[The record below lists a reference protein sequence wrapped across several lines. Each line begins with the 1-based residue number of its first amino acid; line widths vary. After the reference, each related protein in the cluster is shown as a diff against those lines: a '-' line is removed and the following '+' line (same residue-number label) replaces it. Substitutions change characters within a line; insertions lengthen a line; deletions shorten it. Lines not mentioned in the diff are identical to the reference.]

1 MRHSP
6 EFHRAAA
13 RRRAVRWPA
22 PRRRRLAPQALFAVR
37 AIAGALGF
45 GWTSAD
51 RVAGVRVSAPDPAT
65 SARGSEAPLPARRFG
80 LCHRGGGRNCVVD
93 GDTFWLDGE
102 KIRIADI
109 DTPETHPPRCAHEAE
124 LGARATR
131 RLQALLSAGPIR
143 LAIADR
149 DTDRYGRKLR
159 VVLRGGESLGG
170 VLVAE
175 GLARPWEGRRRPWC

>member
-1 MRHSP
+1 LL
-6 EFHRAAA
+6 
-13 RRRAVRWPA
+13 VG
-22 PRRRRLAPQALFAVR
+22 L
-37 AIAGALGF
+37 AIAGAVGF

-51 RVAGVRVSAPDPAT
+51 RFVEMLPTTPISAPVSGPGPL
-65 SARGSEAPLPARRFG
+65 SAPGFAPEPEASLPARRFG
-80 LCHRGGGRNCVVD
+80 LCHSGGGRNCVVD

-124 LGARATR
+124 LGAQATR
-131 RLQALLSAGPIR
+131 RLRALLSAGPIT
-143 LAIADR
+143 LAAADR

-159 VVLRGGESLGG
+159 VVTRGGESLGDM
-170 VLVAE
+170 LVAE